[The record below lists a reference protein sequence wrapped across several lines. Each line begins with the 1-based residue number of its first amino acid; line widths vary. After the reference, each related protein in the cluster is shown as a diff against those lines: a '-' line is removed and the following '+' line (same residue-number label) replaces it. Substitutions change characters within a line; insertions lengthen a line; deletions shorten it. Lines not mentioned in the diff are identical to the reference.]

1 MSDVA
6 AQRAGLKFD
15 ASALF
20 PIAILIS
27 ATLVFLLQPIVA
39 RLILPLL
46 GGSPAVW
53 TTSMAFFQAAL
64 LGGYAYAHL
73 LQRVRSL
80 RLQMI
85 IHGVVLVVAALA
97 LPLRVSSGFGEPDV
111 ERPILWLLAT
121 LVMSVGAPFAALSA
135 TAPLV
140 QAWYARTRPRE
151 QADQTYRLYAAS
163 NIGSLVALLGY
174 PLAVEPL
181 LSLSGQRWIW
191 TVGYGLFV
199 AVLGALALIV
209 SGRGGAALEATTEAG
224 EVGPRPSWRR
234 RGVWVVLAAI
244 PSSLMLGVTSH
255 LTTDVASAP
264 MFWVLPLAL
273 YLLTFILAFSDRRIL
288 APDRILMLQVG
299 AAALSLAML
308 YYTSDSFV
316 LVFLVQLSAFFL
328 AALACHTRLYDL
340 RPDTTHLTEF
350 YLCLSLGGV
359 IGGGFNAFL
368 APVLFTTVIE
378 YPLVI
383 VLSALALA
391 PASAVDRRALAIW
404 LVAVVL
410 IAGAPLVA
418 YQIGYSD
425 AGLLA
430 MRLCLLTAVPA
441 AILLRRFR
449 ILLVSLLAILASCA
463 YLVSD
468 HAQGGAV
475 WRNFFGVV
483 TISDLEDDALKA
495 DVRTMTHGTTLHGA
509 QSRDPVTACQP
520 MVYYTPATP
529 IGQVFTT
536 VQARKPAVR
545 VATTGLG
552 AGSVAAFVRPNDR
565 MTFFEIDPLVVELA
579 SDPYYFTYTT
589 ECAKGS
595 VDYVVGDARLTLAK
609 QPDAAYDIVFFD
621 AFSSDAVPTH
631 LLTREAIQLYLS
643 KTKPDGVIIL
653 HLSNRNLQL
662 RDVAMASAVA
672 AGGHVL
678 LQRHAPTE
686 EAEERWESASDV
698 VIVGKTPEALAD
710 FRADPRWIAGGG
722 GGARPWTDDYSNLV
736 GPIISQMLEGLGL
749 ASDR

>member
-1 MSDVA
+1 MTDVA
-6 AQRAGLKFD
+6 AQREGLKVD

-20 PIAILIS
+20 PIAIFIS

-39 RLILPLL
+39 RLILPML

-64 LGGYAYAHL
+64 LGGYAYAHA

-85 IHGVVLVVAALA
+85 VHGAVLVIAAIA

-121 LVMSVGAPFAALSA
+121 LLLSVGAPFAALSA

-140 QAWYARTRPRE
+140 QAWYARTRSRE
-151 QADQTYRLYAAS
+151 TADHTYRLYAAS
-163 NIGSLVALLGY
+163 NIGSLFALLGY
-174 PLAVEPL
+174 PLVVEPI

-199 AVLGALALIV
+199 AVLGALAISV
-209 SGRGGAALEATTEAG
+209 SGRGAVAVDVHTGSVEA
-224 EVGPRPSWRR
+224 GPRPSWRT
-234 RGVWVVLAAI
+234 RGLWVLLAAI

-264 MFWVLPLAL
+264 MFWVLPLSL
-273 YLLTFILAFSDRRIL
+273 YLLTFILAFSDRRPL
-288 APDRILMLQVG
+288 GPDRILMLQVG

-340 RPDTTHLTEF
+340 RPDTSHLTEF

-368 APVLFTTVIE
+368 APVLFTTVVE

-391 PASAVDRRALAIW
+391 PAGLIDRRAIITW
-404 LVAVVL
+404 FVAVVL
-410 IAGAPLVA
+410 IAGAPVIA
-418 YQIGYSD
+418 YQFGYSD
-425 AGLLA
+425 SAVLA
-430 MRLCLLTAVPA
+430 MRLCLLAAVPA
-441 AILLRRFR
+441 AVLLRRYR
-449 ILLVSLLAILASCA
+449 LLLVSLVAILASCA
-463 YLVSD
+463 YMVSD

-483 TISDLEDDALKA
+483 TISDLEDEVLEA

-509 QSRDPVTACQP
+509 QSRDPAASCQP

-536 VQARKPAVR
+536 VQASKPAIR

-552 AGSVAAFVRPNDR
+552 AGSVGAFVRPTDS

-589 ECAKGS
+589 ECAKGPI
-595 VDYVVGDARLTLAK
+595 DYVIGDARLTLSK
-609 QPDAAYDIVFFD
+609 QPDGAFDIVFFD

-631 LLTREAIQLYLS
+631 LLTREAIQLYLR
-643 KTKPDGVIIL
+643 KVKPDGVIIL

-662 RDVAMASAVA
+662 RHVAMASAIA

-678 LQRHAPTE
+678 LQRHTPTD
-686 EAEERWESASDV
+686 EAADRWESASDV
-698 VIVGKTPEALAD
+698 VIVGRTREVLAD
-710 FRADPRWIAGGG
+710 FRADPRWTEGDG
-722 GGARPWTDDYSNLV
+722 GGARAWTDDYSNLI
-736 GPIISQMLEGLGL
+736 GPIVGQMMESLGW
-749 ASDR
+749 ASER